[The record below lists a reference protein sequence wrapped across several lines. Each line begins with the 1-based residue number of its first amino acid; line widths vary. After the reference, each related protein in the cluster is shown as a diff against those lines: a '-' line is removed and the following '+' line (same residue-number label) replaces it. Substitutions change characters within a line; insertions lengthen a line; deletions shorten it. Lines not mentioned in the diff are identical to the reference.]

1 MQENTDKTLKIF
13 DYKKFIEWKKSKFT
27 QSQKNEVDILD
38 YVQEFTELITT
49 MKKDLLNYKGS
60 EENKLRLQQKF
71 EKINYCYHFF
81 LKSFSFYS
89 QKNNELEI
97 YIQTTNEII
106 SENIQLKS
114 ELQKIQKEITNL
126 KKNIYE

>member
-27 QSQKNEVDILD
+27 QSQKKEVDILD

-49 MKKDLLNYKGS
+49 MKTDLLNYKGS
-60 EENKLRLQQKF
+60 EENKLRLRQKF